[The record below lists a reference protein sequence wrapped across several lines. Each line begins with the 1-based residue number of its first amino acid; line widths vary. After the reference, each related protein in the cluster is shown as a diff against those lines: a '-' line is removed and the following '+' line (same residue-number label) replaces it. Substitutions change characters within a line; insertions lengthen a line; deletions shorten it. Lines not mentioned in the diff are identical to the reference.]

1 MSRLR
6 TANLLGA
13 LAGEVTNCL
22 DRQFKEHPNQTNSS
36 AAALNVIAYFEGCT
50 NTQLA
55 NALRLSH
62 PAAVRLVDK
71 LEAEGLVEARDAK
84 DRRAVALVLTEKGK
98 ARTKTVLEQ
107 RCVTLSAVIEVLSD
121 GEQSQLARCLE
132 KMLTHMTRS
141 VDQAVYICRLCD
153 EIACPADHCPVHQKA
168 LGFEGKEGSDA

>member
-13 LAGEVTNCL
+13 LTGEVTNRL
-22 DRQFKEHPNQTNSS
+22 DRQLKEHPNQTSS
-36 AAALNVIAYFEGCT
+36 FAAALNVIAYFEGCM

-55 NALRLSH
+55 SALRLSH
-62 PAAVRLVDK
+62 PATVRLVDK

-84 DRRAVALVLTEKGK
+84 DGRAVALFLTKKGK

-107 RCVTLSAVIEVLSD
+107 RCVTLSAVIEVLSA
-121 GEQSQLARCLE
+121 GEQSQFVGCLE
-132 KMLTHMTRS
+132 KLLAHMTGS